1 MSRAKQTA
9 PFEYPTTNQL
19 EFLKN
24 SVMNAMMQH
33 RHSLP
38 FRNSK
43 EGNVDLVTILPSGDP
58 CSGLPQM
65 HVASKDDFQGGQK
78 CIGSIPKRMLGG
90 DQDNILRICQ
100 LQQESCSSRVFSSL

>member
-43 EGNVDLVTILPSGDP
+43 EGNMDLATIKAKLEVGKY
-58 CSGLPQM
+58 C
-65 HVASKDDFQGGQK
+65 
-78 CIGSIPKRMLGG
+78 
-90 DQDNILRICQ
+90 
-100 LQQESCSSRVFSSL
+100 